1 MPPEYEEIEIR
12 NMLEKNDCIERTV
25 STKSSKLSALC
36 GHRAMVSK
44 FWCHEIGRKWR
55 QATRQEPLQA
65 RVLSQSKCKSY
76 VAIWYLYYRWLIFLI
91 WTAFVICSVFEFGSY
106 KPLMQYE
113 KWPIYLTNWGMA
125 LGFTQALVGGI
136 LVSKRWRLQKIPG
149 FDPCGLKLEFTER
162 LYWFLYVVATNFAIG
177 VTVCYWFVV
186 YNPEIHQVDPLNI
199 MMHVCNTVLMLIDL
213 FVTSVPFRLRHFWWS
228 LSIISF
234 YVIFSIIYYFAGGL
248 NKNGHHY
255 IYKVLDWKKPMRTSL
270 ICIGGFTFVIVLH
283 CVNCMLTN
291 IRDRIYRKTAEKFSK
306 PVQINMTDKSLP
318 EKQTEIV

>member
-1 MPPEYEEIEIR
+1 MDSSE
-12 NMLEKNDCIERTV
+12 T
-25 STKSSKLSALC
+25 SKLWQDNSNRYNRQNRDNIKWEILENHGLLMARLQTNVKDPLDITDASYYEIC
-36 GHRAMVSK
+36 HRAMVSK

-177 VTVCYWFVV
+177 VTRTVSSAALLVVPVDHLVLRNLFDHLLFRWRPQQEWPSLHLQSPRLEETDADVAHLYWWF
-186 YNPEIHQVDPLNI
+186 H
-199 MMHVCNTVLMLIDL
+199 
-213 FVTSVPFRLRHFWWS
+213 
-228 LSIISF
+228 
-234 YVIFSIIYYFAGGL
+234 
-248 NKNGHHY
+248 
-255 IYKVLDWKKPMRTSL
+255 
-270 ICIGGFTFVIVLH
+270 
-283 CVNCMLTN
+283 
-291 IRDRIYRKTAEKFSK
+291 IRDSAALCQLYADEHQRPNLSQDCRK
-306 PVQINMTDKSLP
+306 I
-318 EKQTEIV
+318 